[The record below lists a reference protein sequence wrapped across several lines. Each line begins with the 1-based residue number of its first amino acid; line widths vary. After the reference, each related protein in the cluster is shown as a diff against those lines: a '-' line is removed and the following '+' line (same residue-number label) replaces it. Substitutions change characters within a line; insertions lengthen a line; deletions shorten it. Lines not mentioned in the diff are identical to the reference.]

1 VYPHQIERL
10 TEVLEREGLDALV
23 ATSPANIRYATGFSS
38 MVHELFQTPQFAV
51 WNRRSTALVV
61 PVIDVPAIVSDRLGV
76 DHVVAFG
83 DFVAA
88 PGRGVEADRIAELTE
103 RRAVSAPEALAVALE
118 TVGAGTG
125 RIGLDEGSLS
135 PQTWELVAAR
145 LGAGRV
151 VPAAAFFGWARR
163 VKSPYE
169 IECLERALH
178 IAEEALNA
186 VIQMLKPG
194 VTEREAAA
202 VFESEVLKRDGMT
215 YPSIFAMGERAAIPA
230 PWPTDRALRPGD
242 LVRFDVGC
250 IYKGFCSNVG
260 RTGVMGEPDRRQ
272 QTVFDAVQAGLEAA
286 LAAIAPGV
294 PAERVFEV
302 AIAATRASGL
312 PEFRRHHVGHGI
324 GLDHHEPPQLTAG
337 VTIPLEMG
345 EVLRIEVPFY
355 QHGWAGVNVKDTVLV
370 TRREGHVMN
379 RSLRGLVVLD

>member
-151 VPAAAFFGWARR
+151 VPAAAFFAWARR

>member
-10 TEVLEREGLDALV
+10 TEVLEGERLDALV
-23 ATSPANIRYATGFSS
+23 ATSAANVHYVTGFSS
-38 MVHELFQTPQFAV
+38 MVHALFQTTQFAV
-51 WNRRSTALVV
+51 WTRRGTALVV
-61 PVIDVPAIVSDRLGV
+61 PAIDVPSVVSERIGV
-76 DHVVAFG
+76 DHVVPFG

-88 PGRGVEADRIAELTE
+88 PGRGAEAERIAVLSE
-103 RRAVSAPEALAVALE
+103 RRAVSMAEALAVALDA
-118 TVGAGTG
+118 VGADTG
-125 RIGLDEGSLS
+125 RIGLDERSLT
-135 PQTWELVAAR
+135 PQAWEVVVAR
-145 LGAGRV
+145 LGPGRV
-151 VPAAAFFGWARR
+151 VPAAALFARARR

-202 VFESEVLKRDGMT
+202 VFESEILRRDGMT
-215 YPSIFAMGERAAIPA
+215 YPSIIAMGERAAIPA

-286 LAAIAPGV
+286 LATVAPGV
-294 PAERVFEV
+294 PAERVFEA
-302 AIAATRASGL
+302 AIAATRAGGL

-324 GLDHHEPPQLTAG
+324 GLDHDEPPQLTAG
-337 VTIPLEMG
+337 VTTPLEMG

>member
-1 VYPHQIERL
+1 
-10 TEVLEREGLDALV
+10 
-23 ATSPANIRYATGFSS
+23 
-38 MVHELFQTPQFAV
+38 
-51 WNRRSTALVV
+51 
-61 PVIDVPAIVSDRLGV
+61 
-76 DHVVAFG
+76 
-83 DFVAA
+83 
-88 PGRGVEADRIAELTE
+88 
-103 RRAVSAPEALAVALE
+103 
-118 TVGAGTG
+118 
-125 RIGLDEGSLS
+125 
-135 PQTWELVAAR
+135 
-145 LGAGRV
+145 
-151 VPAAAFFGWARR
+151 
-163 VKSPYE
+163 
-169 IECLERALH
+169 
-178 IAEEALNA
+178 
-186 VIQMLKPG
+186 
-194 VTEREAAA
+194 
-202 VFESEVLKRDGMT
+202 FESEVLKRDGMT

-286 LAAIAPGV
+286 RAAIAPGV

-379 RSLRGLVVLD
+379 RSLRGLVVLDWAERPLPYIWPEVRHSTRHQTSTDPA

>member
-10 TEVLEREGLDALV
+10 TEVLEREHLHALV
-23 ATSPANIRYATGFSS
+23 ATSPANVRYVTGFSS
-38 MVHELFQTPQFAV
+38 MVQALFQTTQFAV
-51 WNRRSTALVV
+51 WSRRGAALVV
-61 PVIDVPAIVSDRLGV
+61 PAIDVPLIISEGIGV
-76 DHVVAFG
+76 DHVVPFG

-88 PGRGVEADRIAELTE
+88 PGRGVEADRIAALYE
-103 RRAVSAPEALAVALE
+103 RRAASVPEALAIALDAID
-118 TVGAGTG
+118 AGTG
-125 RIGLDEGSLS
+125 RIGLDEGSLI
-135 PQTWELVAAR
+135 PQTWDLVMAR
-145 LGAGRV
+145 LGPGRV
-151 VPAAAFFGWARR
+151 VPAAALFGWARR

-194 VTEREAAA
+194 VTEREAVA

-215 YPSIFAMGERAAIPA
+215 YPSIIAMGERAAIPA

-250 IYKGFCSNVG
+250 VYKGFCSNVG

-272 QTVFDAVQAGLEAA
+272 QTVFDAVQAGLEAG
-286 LAAIAPGV
+286 LAAVAPGV

-302 AIAATRASGL
+302 AIAATRAGGL

-324 GLDHHEPPQLTAG
+324 GLDHDEPPRLTAG
-337 VTIPLEMG
+337 VTTPLEMG